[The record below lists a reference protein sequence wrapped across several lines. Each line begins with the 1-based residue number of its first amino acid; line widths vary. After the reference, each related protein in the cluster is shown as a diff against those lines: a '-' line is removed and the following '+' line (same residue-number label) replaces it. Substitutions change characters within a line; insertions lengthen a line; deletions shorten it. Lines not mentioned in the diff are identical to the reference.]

1 MISTRSLT
9 GTLLAS
15 FLILS
20 AAPTTAQTKFDA
32 PAPRIAIVD
41 VQAIM
46 REAVAAKS
54 ARTQM
59 ESIARKEQAIFAE
72 EEKQI
77 RARDVELQQ
86 QRALLTP
93 EVFNQ
98 RQQEL
103 QRDVGRLQQKTR
115 NLRLALD
122 QGFKKTMDQIQLVL
136 FDELRKLSGEFN
148 LNLIISRSQIVIAID
163 DFDIT
168 KPALARLNKRLPSVK
183 LSPLKSN
190 ATDKPK

>member
-115 NLRLALD
+115 NLRLTLD

>member
-72 EEKQI
+72 EEKQL

-115 NLRLALD
+115 NLRLTLD

>member
-1 MISTRSLT
+1 
-9 GTLLAS
+9 
-15 FLILS
+15 LILS

-72 EEKQI
+72 EEKQL

>member
-9 GTLLAS
+9 GTLLAA

-72 EEKQI
+72 EEKQL

>member
-9 GTLLAS
+9 GTLLAA

-20 AAPTTAQTKFDA
+20 TAPTAAQTKFDA

-72 EEKQI
+72 EEKQL

-115 NLRLALD
+115 SLRLTLD

-136 FDELRKLSGEFN
+136 FDELRKLSSEFN

-168 KPALARLNKRLPSVK
+168 KPALKRLNKRLPSVK
-183 LSPLKSN
+183 LSPLKRN